1 MKKKKIII
9 ATHGNLA
16 EGFLSALK
24 IIIGNIENVDVICG
38 YMNADFNLDYEIQK
52 LMADFHPSKQ
62 ELLVFTDLYGGSMN
76 NGFLRYLTQYPF
88 HLITNTNLGMLID
101 IVLTMNE
108 VNAEAI
114 REKLQSQD
122 FSAVY
127 CNDLLMQQFAH
138 MDSL

>member
-62 ELLVFTDLYGGSMN
+62 ELLVFTDLYGGIFDSVSISSDHQCES
-76 NGFLRYLTQYPF
+76 R
-88 HLITNTNLGMLID
+88 
-101 IVLTMNE
+101 
-108 VNAEAI
+108 NA
-114 REKLQSQD
+114 D
-122 FSAVY
+122 
-127 CNDLLMQQFAH
+127 
-138 MDSL
+138 